1 MKPNIGPLDTVLP
14 EENRY
19 DEWLVPEHEERYN
32 KMIKKVVEA
41 RKRYYKAKN
50 GQYDRIG

>member
-19 DEWLVPEHEERYN
+19 DEWLVPKDEERYN

-41 RKRYYKAKN
+41 RKRYYKAKLF
-50 GQYDRIG
+50 